1 LTNYGSNGRSSRQP
15 AKASLCVIVT
25 YVGHATVYVEMD
37 GVALVTDP
45 LLRDRLW
52 HLRREVPC
60 GSNGCLPSEDLSA
73 VLVSHL
79 HLDHADV
86 PSLRQIPFQVPVI
99 APQGT
104 GGYLRA
110 RLPHPV
116 RTIAVGESCRVGP
129 IEVFAVPAAHSGPG
143 PSLAPVSACAGF
155 VMRGSATIYF
165 AGDTAL
171 FTEMSDL
178 GKTFDIDL
186 ALLPVWG
193 YGPNLRGGHMTPLDA
208 AHALS
213 RLRPRLAVPIHW
225 GTFRPPGNFWSRM
238 SYFNDPP
245 HAFASHAAHLASGTQ
260 VHVLQPGESLAL

>member
-1 LTNYGSNGRSSRQP
+1 MNHRSNGHGNRRQAEASSR
-15 AKASLCVIVT
+15 VVVT

-52 HLRREVPC
+52 HLRRDVPC
-60 GSNGCLPSEDLSA
+60 GSNGCFAVEDLSA
-73 VLVSHL
+73 VLISHL

-86 PSLRQIPFQVPVI
+86 PSLRQIPSSVPVI

-110 RLPHPV
+110 RLPHPIHTV
-116 RTIAVGESCRVGP
+116 AVGESCRVGTV
-129 IEVFAVPAAHSGPG
+129 EVFAVPAAHSGPG
-143 PSLAPVSACAGF
+143 PSLVPMSACAGF
-155 VMRGSATIYF
+155 VLRGSATIYF

-171 FTEMSDL
+171 FAEMTEL
-178 GKTFDIDL
+178 GKAFDIDL

-193 YGPNLRGGHMTPLDA
+193 YGPNLRGDHMTPQDA
-208 AHALS
+208 AYALS

-225 GTFRPPGNFWSRM
+225 GTFRPLGNFWSRM
-238 SYFNDPP
+238 SFFNDPP
-245 HAFASHAAHLASGTQ
+245 YTFAGYATHRAPNTQ
-260 VHVLQPGESLAL
+260 VYILQPGESLVL